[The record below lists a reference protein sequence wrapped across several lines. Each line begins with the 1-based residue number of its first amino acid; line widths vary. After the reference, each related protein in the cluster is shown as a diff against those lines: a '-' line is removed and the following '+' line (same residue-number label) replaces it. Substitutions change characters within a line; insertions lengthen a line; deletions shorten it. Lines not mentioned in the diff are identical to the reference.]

1 MAKKPSK
8 QAFELFERHG
18 RDVVEESMKD
28 KTFNPYRKFNKTR
41 HSLGELVAAVGS
53 AAGDSREAVAALI
66 DLFQTGRV
74 QVRDQG
80 HLKRV
85 RVCA

>member
-1 MAKKPSK
+1 
-8 QAFELFERHG
+8 
-18 RDVVEESMKD
+18 MKT
-28 KTFNPYRKFNKTR
+28 KSFNPYRKFNRTR

-53 AAGDSREAVAALI
+53 AAGDSREAMAALI

-74 QVRDQG
+74 QLRDHG

-85 RVCA
+85 KVCA

>member
-1 MAKKPSK
+1 
-8 QAFELFERHG
+8 LRT
-18 RDVVEESMKD
+18 VVEALMKT
-28 KTFNPYRKFNKTR
+28 KSFNPYRKFNRTR

-53 AAGDSREAVAALI
+53 ATNDSREAVAALV

-74 QVRDQG
+74 QLRDHG

>member
-1 MAKKPSK
+1 
-8 QAFELFERHG
+8 
-18 RDVVEESMKD
+18 MKN
-28 KTFNPYRKFNKTR
+28 KAFNPYRKFNKTR
-41 HSLGELVAAVGS
+41 HSLGELVEAVGS
-53 AAGDSREAVAALI
+53 ATADSREAVAALV

-74 QVRDQG
+74 QLHDHG

>member
-1 MAKKPSK
+1 
-8 QAFELFERHG
+8 
-18 RDVVEESMKD
+18 MKN
-28 KTFNPYRKFNKTR
+28 KAFNPYRKFNRTR
-41 HSLGELVAAVGS
+41 HSLGELVSAIGS
-53 AAGDSREAVAALI
+53 ATEDSREALAAMI

-74 QVRDQG
+74 QVRAQG

>member
-1 MAKKPSK
+1 
-8 QAFELFERHG
+8 
-18 RDVVEESMKD
+18 MKS
-28 KTFNPYRKFNKTR
+28 KTFNPYRKFNRTR
-41 HSLGELVAAVGS
+41 RSLGDLVAAVGS
-53 AAGDSREAVAALI
+53 VTADSRETVAALV

-74 QVRDQG
+74 RLKDHG

>member
-1 MAKKPSK
+1 
-8 QAFELFERHG
+8 
-18 RDVVEESMKD
+18 MKN
-28 KTFNPYRKFNKTR
+28 KSFNPYRKFNRTR
-41 HSLGELVAAVGS
+41 RSLGDLVAAVGT
-53 AAGDSREAVAALI
+53 ATEDSREAVAALV

-74 QVRDQG
+74 QLRDHG

>member
-1 MAKKPSK
+1 
-8 QAFELFERHG
+8 
-18 RDVVEESMKD
+18 MKN
-28 KTFNPYRKFNKTR
+28 KSFNPYRKFNRMR
-41 HSLGELVAAVGS
+41 HSLGELVSAVGS
-53 AAGDSREAVAALI
+53 ATEDSHEALAALI

-74 QVRDQG
+74 QLRDHG

>member
-1 MAKKPSK
+1 M
-8 QAFELFERHG
+8 FERHG
-18 RDVVEESMKD
+18 RDVVEEGMKD